1 MQLILISGLSGA
13 GKSVALH
20 MLEDLGY
27 YCVDNLPTGFLARI
41 ILLYQKYN
49 YQRIAISVDTRSA
62 PMLSQLPAAMSSL
75 RKHGFDVR
83 LLFLD
88 AQDATL
94 IRRYSETRRRH
105 PLSQQGLTIPECIAK
120 ERDML
125 GDLHSLG
132 HRIDTSALSANQL
145 RSWVR
150 QFADAD
156 TAPLTVLF
164 QSFGFKHGVPLDA
177 DFVFDVRCLPNPYYD
192 PTLRPL
198 TGQDK
203 PVAAFLA
210 QQATVEQMYQD
221 IHQFVHRWLPQFNHD
236 NRSYLTISIG
246 CTGGQHRSVYLAE
259 RLSRA
264 FPNEQVLLRHR
275 QLPPAQE

>member
-75 RKHGFDVR
+75 RKHGFDVL

-156 TAPLTVLF
+156 TAPLTLLF

-198 TGQDK
+198 TGQDE